1 MLKSLFISNYAL
13 ISNLRI
19 DFDGGFSVITG
30 ETGAGKSIIVGALSL
45 IQGQRADTR
54 VVKEGTQKSV
64 VEAGFDIENYN
75 LKSFFEENEL
85 DYNPVCLVRRE
96 ITINGKSRAFIND
109 TPVSLNA
116 LRDLSNRLL
125 DIHSQHENL
134 LLSTEDYQLQVVDA
148 IARNKAELT
157 DYQQAYEAWNK
168 ARIELQKL
176 KRETDRQTADLDYLQ
191 FQLSQLDD
199 AKLTEGEQAELEAEL
214 DTLSH
219 VEEIKHELQ
228 QAELLLSS
236 EEFNVVNAVRE
247 TGNSL
252 LKIKNYL
259 PEVDEWAER
268 LTSLHIEL
276 KDIALEI
283 SSTQEQIDFNPE
295 KLQFVDDRL
304 STLFALQKKFKVTS
318 ESELIALREEYR
330 GQLSRIDNFDEELGN
345 AEEMVRMAFETLKIK
360 AAALTASR
368 KRAKPV
374 IEKYLIEQ
382 LLLLGMADVQFVVNL
397 KNNVTYTEKGYD
409 TVEFMFS
416 ANKNRS
422 VQAVAEIASGGEIS
436 RLMLAIKSLL
446 IDKSDLPTII
456 FDEIDTGVSGEIA
469 GRMGEIMRKMSRG
482 TQVITITHLPQ
493 IASKGSAHYLV
504 YKDNSGITTETF
516 IKLLTEQERIR
527 EIAQMVSGKTVTDAA
542 LMNARELL
550 NN

>member
-148 IARNKAELT
+148 IARNKAELS

-176 KRETDRQTADLDYLQ
+176 KREADRQTADLDYLQ
-191 FQLSQLDD
+191 FQLRQLDD
-199 AKLTEGEQAELEAEL
+199 AKLTEGEQAELETEL
-214 DTLSH
+214 ETLSH

-247 TGNSL
+247 TGNVV

-259 PEVDEWAER
+259 PEAGEWAER

>member
-148 IARNKAELT
+148 IARNKAELS